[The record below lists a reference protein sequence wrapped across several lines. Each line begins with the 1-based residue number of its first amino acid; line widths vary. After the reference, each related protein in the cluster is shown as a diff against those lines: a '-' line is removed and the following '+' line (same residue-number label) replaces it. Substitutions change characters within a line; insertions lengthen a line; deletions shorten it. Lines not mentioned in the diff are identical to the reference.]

1 MNNIFVDAGSYD
13 GDSIEQ
19 FKNWRKIAFPDKEDW
34 IIYGFEP
41 NPKFRDKLEA
51 LASDK
56 VIISNR
62 AAWIEYHTTQFAL
75 ESSETPLGSTLMSGK
90 KKIWDN
96 NEKIDV
102 QAFDFSAWLRQF
114 EDDFVVVKMDIEG
127 AEFPILEK
135 MIADGTD
142 KICDYLMVEFH
153 PNKVVEYTTTDKNI
167 LIDKL
172 KSRGVNILEWH

>member
-1 MNNIFVDAGSYD
+1 MNIFIDLGSYD

-19 FKNWRKIAFPDKEDW
+19 FKNWSKTSFPDKEDW

-41 NPKFRDKLEA
+41 NPKFKDKLEA
-51 LASDK
+51 LASDT
-56 VIISNR
+56 VIISR
-62 AAWIEYHTTQFAL
+62 KAAWVEDTTMQFAVD
-75 ESSETPLGSTLMSGK
+75 STDTPLGSTLMSGK
-90 KKIWDN
+90 KKIWDK

-102 QAFDFSAWLRQF
+102 EAFDFSQWLKQF
-114 EDDFVVVKMDIEG
+114 EDDFVVVKMDTEG
-127 AEFPILEK
+127 AEFPVLEK
-135 MIADGTD
+135 MIADDTD
-142 KICDYLMVEFH
+142 KICDCLMVEFH